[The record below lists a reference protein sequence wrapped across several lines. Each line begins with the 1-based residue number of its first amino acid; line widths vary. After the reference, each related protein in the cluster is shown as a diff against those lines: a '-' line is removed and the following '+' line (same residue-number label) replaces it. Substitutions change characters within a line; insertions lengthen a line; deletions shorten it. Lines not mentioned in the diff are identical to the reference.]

1 MFQESEST
9 MMSYV
14 LDIKW
19 LSGCIEVGDHTRGAR
34 RQQVTPFY
42 WSTAADWWWGL
53 IWLMID
59 HCYVINESFT
69 HPSDK
74 WMICVATIMFIYS
87 YFIYIQV
94 ASQVSKQ
101 LKSFGN
107 LKNLLKNEN
116 WTSQIA
122 LFHMKT
128 FVSGSFLLLTHPHT
142 PQFEIFDN
150 FCKSKTFHIVLT

>member
-19 LSGCIEVGDHTRGAR
+19 LSGCIEGGDHTRGAR

-42 WSTAADWWWGL
+42 WSTVADWWWGL

-87 YFIYIQV
+87 YFIY
-94 ASQVSKQ
+94 K
-101 LKSFGN
+101 LPHKFPNN
-107 LKNLLKNEN
+107 LK
-116 WTSQIA
+116 A
-122 LFHMKT
+122 LEISKISWKMKT
-128 FVSGSFLLLTHPHT
+128 ELPKLRFFTWKHLSLEV
-142 PQFEIFDN
+142 
-150 FCKSKTFHIVLT
+150 FCS